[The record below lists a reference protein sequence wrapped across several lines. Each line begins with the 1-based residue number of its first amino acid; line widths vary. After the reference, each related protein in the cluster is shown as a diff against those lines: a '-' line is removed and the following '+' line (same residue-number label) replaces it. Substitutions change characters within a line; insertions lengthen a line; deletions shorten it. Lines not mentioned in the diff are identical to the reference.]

1 MKIIKSRKDNSKVK
15 VHRTREGLVFELI
28 TIFML
33 VILWAIAFLLYLN
46 VPLEIPIHFDISG
59 TPNAMGNRV
68 QLLIMAGIGTIV
80 SLLLLVSAYFPNKM
94 VNMPFAITNVRQYV
108 PIVRMTRVLAVELAM
123 LFISVILL
131 MGVSDKSPLLW
142 IFYTTIMVLLIV
154 TVIFYSGKAYQLK

>member
-1 MKIIKSRKDNSKVK
+1 MKIIKSRKDNPKVK

-33 VILWAIAFLLYLN
+33 VILWAIAFMLYRN

-80 SLLLLVSAYFPNKM
+80 SLLLLV
-94 VNMPFAITNVRQYV
+94 
-108 PIVRMTRVLAVELAM
+108 
-123 LFISVILL
+123 
-131 MGVSDKSPLLW
+131 
-142 IFYTTIMVLLIV
+142 
-154 TVIFYSGKAYQLK
+154 